1 MKLPR
6 DLSGA
11 DLITVLTR
19 DYGYRRIHQVGSH
32 VILQTEMPEHHRSA
46 VPDHKTLRLGT
57 LNSILRSI
65 AKVKGTRQ
73 KRNYSKT
80 MMSTGFL

>member
-11 DLITVLTR
+11 ELIQILCKHF
-19 DYGYRRIHQVGSH
+19 GYRRVNQEGSH
-32 VILQTEMPEHHRSA
+32 VILQTESPEHHRLA

-57 LNSILRSI
+57 LNSILRAVSR
-65 AKVKGTRQ
+65 VKGIEKEDILER
-73 KRNYSKT
+73 
-80 MMSTGFL
+80 L